1 MVNKRL
7 HTVSDKSEV
16 LVEDSLTSFS
26 ELLKSTLKREQ
37 VNSLKMKLNKS
48 TISSQD
54 QLTITFP
61 NGSWTDKK
69 TQKLELSINLFP
81 TIWIPA
87 WEKISK
93 EWENARTTEVWD
105 ISGESESEVK
115 ELNLLVD
122 AVKLSESR
130 ERSEQH
136 LYICLYYRQA
146 HLAFFSK

>member
-61 NGSWTDKK
+61 NGS
-69 TQKLELSINLFP
+69 
-81 TIWIPA
+81 
-87 WEKISK
+87 
-93 EWENARTTEVWD
+93 
-105 ISGESESEVK
+105 
-115 ELNLLVD
+115 
-122 AVKLSESR
+122 
-130 ERSEQH
+130 
-136 LYICLYYRQA
+136 
-146 HLAFFSK
+146 

>member
-26 ELLKSTLKREQ
+26 ESLKLMLKREQ

-61 NGSWTDKK
+61 NGS
-69 TQKLELSINLFP
+69 
-81 TIWIPA
+81 
-87 WEKISK
+87 
-93 EWENARTTEVWD
+93 
-105 ISGESESEVK
+105 
-115 ELNLLVD
+115 
-122 AVKLSESR
+122 
-130 ERSEQH
+130 
-136 LYICLYYRQA
+136 
-146 HLAFFSK
+146 